1 MSGPSGPIRLL
12 LVDDEPGYLEVLEKR
27 LSRRGVEVT
36 LALGGG
42 EAIQALRGQDFEVAV
57 VDLKMKDM
65 DGIDV
70 LKVLKKMEPRLA
82 VIILTGHGSE
92 QAARDGL
99 EQGAFDY
106 LTKPCDLEELLERIK
121 AAHASSISGAGGSE

>member
-1 MSGPSGPIRLL
+1 MDVGLL
-12 LVDDEPGYLEVLEKR
+12 DV
-27 LSRRGVEVT
+27 
-36 LALGGG
+36 
-42 EAIQALRGQDFEVAV
+42 
-57 VDLKMKDM
+57 KMHGM

-70 LKVLKKMEPRLA
+70 LKVLKKMEPKLA

-106 LTKPCDLEELLERIK
+106 LTKPCDLEKLLERIK
-121 AAHASSISGAGGSE
+121 AAHASSGGDRGGSD

>member
-27 LSRRGVEVT
+27 LTRRGVDVT

-42 EAIQALRGQDFEVAV
+42 EAIQALRGRDFEVAV

-106 LTKPCDLEELLERIK
+106 LTKPCDLEQLLERIK
-121 AAHASSISGAGGSE
+121 AAHASNRSDAGGSD